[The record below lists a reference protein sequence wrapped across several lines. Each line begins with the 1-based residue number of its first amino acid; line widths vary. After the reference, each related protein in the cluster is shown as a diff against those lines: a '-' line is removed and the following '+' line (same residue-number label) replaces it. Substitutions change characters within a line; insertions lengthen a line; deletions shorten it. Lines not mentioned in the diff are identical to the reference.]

1 MPDAPIPPP
10 TAAPRSLALTPE
22 ELAAIEAASPSCAA
36 HEYDDNAAGTPRA
49 PLDSRLLMSAERA
62 VLGAMIA
69 TNGSAP
75 LPIPLAQLLN
85 NAPDSFGDNRH
96 KQIASVIRALKDS
109 GMPVYPQAVIERCEF
124 DDPTAYIADIL
135 AQSLS
140 LDLATKEAETIWQA
154 YRERRT
160 TALLAEAFEAVA
172 AAPAL
177 TRSVAATVRSE
188 LSKLDDESVKD
199 GLPEIIDVSDLAST
213 SPILPPTL
221 MENILHQGSKLS
233 LGGSSKAYKSWTLI
247 NIGLSLSTGAD
258 WLGFRTTKC
267 RVLYINF
274 EIQPAFMHKRIETL
288 SLARLLF
295 PEPGW
300 FDLWNLRGYS
310 APHQVIVPKI
320 IKRARDSG
328 YGLIIVDPSYKLFD
342 ARSDENSATDVAAI
356 MNSFDAIS
364 TQTGAS
370 VGFGAHF
377 AKGNASAKEAIDRV
391 SGSGVFARDPDS
403 ILTFT
408 KHEEDDCFTL
418 ESTLRN
424 LAPVPPF
431 VVKWQY
437 PQFTRQDNLDPA
449 RLKSPT
455 GRPPQYDPNELIN
468 IIAKIPG
475 GVTTKEWRAEAMSEL
490 GISKSS
496 FNNIK
501 RDLIKEKLVFKNNTT
516 GKWIPALSFQ
526 KDTPLTTKS
535 PE

>member
-1 MPDAPIPPP
+1 MPDPIPPP
-10 TAAPRSLALTPE
+10 NAFELSPD
-22 ELAAIEAASPSCAA
+22 ELAQIEAAASPSLPTGGNSLS
-36 HEYDDNAAGTPRA
+36 ESESERERK
-49 PLDSRLLMSAERA
+49 PLDSRLLHAAERA
-62 VLGAMIA
+62 VLGALIS
-69 TNGSAP
+69 TNGNPP
-75 LPIPLAQLLN
+75 LPLPLAQLLN
-85 NAPDSFGDNRH
+85 NSPESFGDNRH
-96 KQIASVIRALKDS
+96 KQIASVIRSLKDS
-109 GMPVYPQAVIERCEF
+109 GRPVYPQAVIERCEF
-124 DDPTAYIADIL
+124 ADPAAYIAEIL
-135 AQSLS
+135 AQSIS

-160 TALLAEAFEAVA
+160 TDLLAEAFEAVA
-172 AAPAL
+172 AAPSL
-177 TRSVAATVRSE
+177 TRSVAAAVRTE
-188 LSKLDDESVKD
+188 LAKLDDESVKD
-199 GLPEIIDVSDLAST
+199 GLPEIVDVATLAES

-221 MENILHQGSKLS
+221 IEGLLHQGSKLS

-258 WLGFRTTKC
+258 WLGFRTTQC

-274 EIQPAFMHKRIETL
+274 EIQPAFIHKRIETL

-300 FDLWNLRGYS
+300 FDLWNLRGFS

-328 YGLIIVDPSYKLFD
+328 YGIIILDPSYKLFD
-342 ARSDENSATDVAAI
+342 ARADENSATDVAAV
-356 MNSFDAIS
+356 MNSFDSIA

-370 VGFGAHF
+370 VAFGAHF
-377 AKGNASAKEAIDRV
+377 AKGNAAAKDAIDRV

-424 LAPVPPF
+424 LAPITPF

-437 PQFTRQDNLDPA
+437 PQFTRQDDLDPA
-449 RLKSPT
+449 RLKTPT
-455 GRPPQYDPNELIN
+455 GRPPQYDPNEVL
-468 IIAKIPG
+468 ALLSQFPG
-475 GVTTKEWRAEAMSEL
+475 GLKTSEWTELAKEEL
-490 GISKSS
+490 GIKRTA
-496 FNNIK
+496 FTDIK
-501 RDLIKEKLVFKNNTT
+501 AKLVSSKLALKNTMT
-516 GKWIPALSFQ
+516 GKWIPYIAGN
-526 KDTPLTTKS
+526 KTTQQLPES